1 MAERRNIIIGN
12 QSNDGTGDSIRDA
25 FDKVNKNFTDIYNL
39 LGAGNGFSFL
49 KLKESPS
56 RLIPSNTA
64 SGKMTILGVDR
75 FSSFTNV
82 IVSAGTGISL
92 TLYDDQIII
101 NNTAS
106 SLSSQTKPQLGGNL
120 DAQSTY
126 NLINI
131 RPEAPVADWDAV
143 PRKWVYENFVSRNGG
158 TELDVGGQSI
168 FYTGTSVIYD
178 NVNISASLTA
188 TSSTHLV
195 SKGYVDGKVSLAG
208 ISTFDAETG
217 GINPLH
223 GQMTGALQLFRDPV
237 ETDHP
242 FTAATKNYVDST
254 GFVSRTNFFV
264 ALSGNDNRIDIPSYK
279 KGRGWNYAFKT
290 INRAAQAAEQYL
302 EASQITVGVYQKTI
316 SIDDNKKFATVSQ
329 VQDSTV
335 IDSKLHGVQVA
346 IEVST
351 QDGSD
356 PYINGSIFP
365 GIYILGAR
373 SGAIGRLEK
382 ISHDTGGT
390 TGHRELYDI
399 SPVDYGLTFDTPL
412 RPLLG
417 SVNTGTVIFQ
427 ATTPN
432 LISFPEFWVGYKFT
446 QTNDNGVVI
455 AQGVITDVGDYY
467 DPSGAVYDRVSVDF
481 SDGIPVNESL
491 AEIGDGVNTTAT
503 WHVYAPEFIVTET
516 LIFGQR
522 QVKEQIS
529 IMLESGEHEEQ
540 YPVKIGDNV
549 SIRGDEFRR
558 SVVKPAKL
566 FGSQLAA
573 ISHSQWSNLKFYR
586 DTQIDGIIPVQL
598 DKTVDYAAPANNGAS
613 VYLTATPSSSTP
625 EGGIITFAVNGFNP
639 PSTWVG
645 KVFYLIDDPDKAA
658 ADRIYNQGIITAVI
672 GNTFS
677 VNIAENSN
685 HERLI
690 SNSANVPIVNS
701 STKLRWSVYEP
712 INNGWHYLRDSS
724 RPINVMNTLTNLGGF
739 VNAASLLSENK
750 EFIQDEIVDWFDV
763 NFLQFKLGWNSTRQA
778 KCSRDTKLI
787 LDSVLQDMLF
797 NTTSQT
803 TFAGIQYWAQSGYTG
818 EIASE
823 ITTTTNTINYVRDLA
838 HDVVLGLRASDVGL
852 GAIATIRYATNTPQ
866 VRTNPADTAQANF
879 VVNEFSTILSI
890 LTNSGPTTI
899 SNVTDNII
907 SNGIVARNANWLLG
921 YNILLAN
928 KTYIQE
934 QAIAYVE
941 ANKTAGF
948 AYNTSTCYRDV
959 GYMIDSVAFDL
970 LYDGNRQAIQSGVY
984 YYSYTNTTN
993 IPNESYVTNAAY
1005 QYLKTAIASYV
1016 TNPTALT
1023 TAQSLLDNTINII
1036 NNGPAGV
1043 TKTPISLTKTTNS
1056 GLITGATAL
1065 YNAKDTLAIN
1075 VLNYVNSQFN
1085 FSLSNYDAGKSR
1097 RDAGSIVSG
1106 LIEDLTLGGWWRTVN
1121 NGDSIVDY
1129 VKTLTTSCVATI
1141 RQIGVIGSKVLSNE
1155 VYDSR
1160 RVKYNVLG
1168 TYTNYSNK
1176 LWVSHDIAMSS
1187 YPGLYV
1193 VDSLLP
1199 NGYLKI
1205 VGVNTVTNLLTL
1217 DFKYIDLGEFGTT
1230 TTNEI
1235 TITPQVINKT
1245 KVIETLADSRMRDL
1259 VQACAEIVADNPD
1272 FNPPKYT
1279 DEMDCFLMNDSTMIR
1294 YVSCQGHGGFMKV
1307 LDPTGQILA
1316 KSPYTQTAS
1325 SFSKSYNRHVLS
1337 GGMFVDGFSGN
1348 ISPTVEE
1355 ILEDSDGMPT
1365 KIRVSNL
1372 GRPDPRNF
1380 GSYQAYLR
1388 PQTPSFFVNNGLTYE
1403 VDFIS
1408 DWNPVSNTGILY
1420 LNPARSGG
1428 VYQVTGYSITGLANN
1443 SATIAVTFS
1452 APDGAGGLSAYGT
1465 ATTGPSGQVTSINVT
1480 YSGSGYK
1487 TTPTFTFGGALLSF
1501 TLGTNGEITNTSIIK
1516 PGGGYKVGTSINFNK
1531 PGTLGTAA
1539 VATVGA
1545 VNANGGITTATFTN
1559 YGLGYSV
1566 NDPPRYTFGTYT
1578 TTGTVELKTGLVVQ
1592 NVPEKITMIT
1602 AGNRSMLANDFTQL
1616 NDLGYGI
1623 FATNGGFIENVSMFT
1638 YYCRTSYY
1646 ALNGAQMRTITGSSA
1661 YGDYG
1666 LVAEGSD
1673 PNEVPIPVT
1682 SKYPSS
1688 QIVTTYAADT
1698 FLNVKGGTS
1707 LYVTLGSLG
1716 AYTPLSQ
1723 SKVDI
1728 NHSGI
1733 QQSYNIRSA
1742 TLVANNVYSLAIDD
1756 GKDGGLIEA
1765 VPAGMTA
1772 TVRLY
1777 YNLELIGL
1785 KASAISRPSTVLTFD
1800 EDPNQVYR
1808 ILSYTD
1814 KGNDTVLG
1822 ESDTP
1827 YNYININ
1834 LFSQSSSFKQGIGNV
1849 SWYNR
1854 GTVGATS
1861 VGIINSGTGYTS
1873 TTTAYPVTFTA
1884 PAAASRTAYID
1895 GNQGTAAAPVTLI
1908 NITGLVGTIHP
1919 GMTVTVADGLGFATP
1934 PTVNWVG
1941 VDQIRVSSPVYN
1953 LISGRAVTFSGQTA
1967 TGQAWSN
1974 GNNITHVEIL
1984 NHGSGYE
1991 SLTTG
1996 LITIS
2001 GGNGNATVRASIQGL
2016 SGANSIKVIPLSS
2029 LEAAR
2034 ITTGLASTVPY
2045 YYYFGFEGKIYR
2057 ITGYKNTTQTGSPS
2071 RPADYA
2077 EVTFVL
2083 DSDGSS
2089 GLSQEMFP
2097 GTLFGGIGT
2106 GQSGGI
2112 TVKIST
2118 LRATSHDMVAVGTG
2132 GYADSKIP
2140 NDLYGP
2146 PNKGPFPSQEVL
2158 QLGKGRVY
2166 FVTTDQDG
2174 NFRVG
2179 KFFGVDQGRGTV
2191 SISAPI
2197 SLTNVDGI
2205 SFRRGDTLVNR
2216 FSTDGTMAE
2225 ESTNKVP
2232 VEQAIVTYV
2241 NKRLG
2246 IDKNSRTVG
2255 RIGPGFMPLDG
2266 SLPMTDSLNMAGNT
2280 IINVGMGGATVGT
2293 IASNKGWTDG
2303 KVSLSG
2309 TSAIDND
2316 SSTFRPE
2323 WGRMDGPLWASAD
2336 PVVAYV
2342 PGRAVINGVPAGPSA
2357 SSTNL
2362 EFIGDTSLVVTGQII
2377 SSTSTGVTIPPGTTV
2392 RGVTGESQWTLSNPC
2407 IIPIGSQLILT
2418 DPPLQVPTKRY
2429 VDQRTQL
2436 ATLNDVDLISP
2447 VDQDILMFTS
2457 TPRPISTTTLRPI
2470 WSATNQVTNVTLNTA
2485 TITNNSTGRS
2495 GGSDITFARSGNSLT
2510 VKLVGGTPFGNNNP
2524 ITDYH
2529 VNSAAQI
2536 QQSKLLM
2543 TVASTAAAA
2552 PTGTQQNIQ
2561 ESLGLAQFDNT
2572 YFSAN
2577 NGWISFQIANNVFPT
2592 TSDTRLLGKSDKRW
2606 STIYGVALDISNTST
2621 LGGTLSVAGLTTLD
2635 SLIVTNNARVGGIF
2649 TSTGNLIVGA
2659 NKFVVTAATGDFNA
2673 VGDGIIGGDLTIGG
2687 STSLKKVDLSG
2698 DLELYGKLLIKDGS
2712 TTYFSVENTTGN
2724 TVIQGT
2730 LDVTGATNL
2739 KNTLNVAKN
2748 FTVATDKFSV
2758 NSSSGAISVAGSIT
2772 GGGDLLIKNGLG
2784 SPTTNFQV
2792 LAASGNTNIEGTLS
2806 VSGVTTLKGVTTFLA
2821 NAIVKGA
2828 DLKVQDSSAT
2838 DKFTVANATGNTN
2851 IEGTLTV
2858 KGDTVFSTNIKATI
2872 ITATTFVG
2880 ELTGNATS
2888 ADKVNNALSL
2898 STYLSYNSGSTFDG
2912 SAAKILRTNGTSSN
2926 IVSTLVA
2933 RDGSGNFTAG
2943 TITATKFV
2951 GAIQGTVTGN
2961 ADSAT
2966 KVNNSLTLATYLSYD
2981 TGSTFDG
2988 SAPRTLRTNGTST
3001 WSSGDAPNLV
3011 ARDASGDF
3019 TAHIITAA
3027 LNGVASSTNKINN
3040 KLRFG
3045 TASPYVEWEGTDS
3058 PIISYATVGAP
3069 SKTGTGASGSWAI
3082 DITGTAGSASSV
3094 AWGNVTNKPSSP
3106 SSTDW
3111 YSSGWPVV
3119 GSDGVMEIGKYID
3132 FHSERYR
3139 QDDYDVRITCT
3150 GPDALTIAGTGTTTL
3165 TCAIFSGVA
3174 TKARYAD
3181 LAERYTSDT
3190 NYEPGTVLIFGGDA
3204 EVTQSIE
3211 ANDRRIA
3218 GIVSSNPAYL
3228 MNSGLEDGVSVA
3240 LTGRAPCR
3248 VVGTIKKGDLMVSS
3262 HIPGVA
3268 MSNDDPK
3275 LGTVIGKALEDY
3287 DSETVGL
3294 IEVVVGRL

>member
-49 KLKESPS
+49 KLKESPN

-106 SLSSQTKPQLGGNL
+106 SLSSQARPQLGGNL
-120 DAQSTY
+120 DAQNTY

-131 RPEAPVADWDAV
+131 RNEPPAGDWDAT
-143 PRKWVYENFVSRNGG
+143 PRKWVYDNFVSRNGG
-158 TELDVGGQSI
+158 TVLDVGGQSI

-178 NVNISASLTA
+178 NVNISPYLTA

-264 ALSGNDNRIDIPSYK
+264 ALTGNDNRIDIPSYK

-351 QDGSD
+351 ENGSD

-412 RPLLG
+412 IPLLG

-739 VNAASLLSENK
+739 VNAASLLTENK

-838 HDVVLGLRASDVGL
+838 HDVILGLRASDVGL

-907 SNGIVARNANWLLG
+907 SNGIVERNANWLLG

-1023 TAQSLLDNTINII
+1023 TAQSLLDNTISII

-1043 TKTPISLTKTTNS
+1043 TKIPISLTKTTNS

-1075 VLNYVNSQFN
+1075 VLDYVNSQFN

-1168 TYTNYSNK
+1168 TYTNYTNK

-1193 VDSLLP
+1193 LNSRLP
-1199 NGYLKI
+1199 DGYLKI
-1205 VGVNTVTNLLTL
+1205 VDVNTVTNLLTL
-1217 DFKYIDLGEFGTT
+1217 DFKYIDLGPFGST

-1235 TITPQVINKT
+1235 TITPQIINKT

-1516 PGGGYKVGTSINFNK
+1516 PGGGYKGGVGVGTIINFNK

-1539 VATVGA
+1539 AARITSVD
-1545 VNANGGITTATFTN
+1545 ANGGITAITYTN
-1559 YGLGYSV
+1559 TGLGYSV

-1884 PAAASRTAYID
+1884 PAAASRTALID
-1895 GNQGTAAAPVTLI
+1895 GAQGTAAAPVTLI
-1908 NITGLVGTIHP
+1908 NIKSLSGTIHP
-1919 GMTVTVADGLGFATP
+1919 GMTVTVAGASGFATP

-1941 VDQIRVSSPVYN
+1941 VNQIRVSSAVY
-1953 LISGRAVTFSGQTA
+1953 LLADGAAVTFTGQTA

-1974 GNNITHVEIL
+1974 GSNITHVEIL

-2342 PGRAVINGVPAGPSA
+2342 PGRNLIGGVPPNPPAP
-2357 SSTNL
+2357 STNL
-2362 EFIGDTSLVVTGQII
+2362 QFIGDTSLVVTGQLI
-2377 SSTSTGVTIPPGTTV
+2377 SSTSTGVIIPAGTTV

-2407 IIPIGSQLILT
+2407 TIPVGSQLILT

-2429 VDQRTQL
+2429 VDQRTQI
-2436 ATLNDVDLISP
+2436 ATLNYVDLISP

-2457 TPRPISTTTLRPI
+2457 SPRPISTTTLRPI

-2510 VKLVGGTPFGNNNP
+2510 VKLVGGTPLGNNNP

-2529 VNSAAQI
+2529 VNAAAQI

-2543 TVASTAAAA
+2543 TVASTAGTA
-2552 PTGTQQNIQ
+2552 PSGSQQNIQ

-2592 TSDTRLLGKSDKRW
+2592 TTDSRLLGKSDKRW

-2621 LGGTLSVAGLTTLD
+2621 IGGTLSVAGLTTLD

-2712 TTYFSVENTTGN
+2712 NTYFSVENTTGN
-2724 TVIQGT
+2724 TIIQGT

-2772 GGGDLLIKNGLG
+2772 GGGDLLIKNSLG
-2784 SPTTNFQV
+2784 GTTNFQV

-2858 KGDTVFSTNIKATI
+2858 KGDTVFSTNIKAAI

-2880 ELTGNATS
+2880 ALTGNATS

-2898 STYLSYNSGSTFDG
+2898 STYLSYDSGTTFDG
-2912 SAAKILRTNGTSSN
+2912 SAAKTLRTNGTSSN
-2926 IVSTLVA
+2926 TVSTLVA

-2943 TITATKFV
+2943 IITATKFI
-2951 GAIQGTVTGN
+2951 GAIQGTVSGNASTADQVNHTLTRGSYLTGN
-2961 ADSAT
+2961 
-2966 KVNNSLTLATYLSYD
+2966 NFN
-2981 TGSTFDG
+2981 G
-2988 SAPRTLRTNGTST
+2988 SADTT
-3001 WSSGDAPNLV
+3001 WAVDASSDNTGGKVV
-3011 ARDASGDF
+3011 ARDASGNF
-3019 TAHIITAA
+3019 IANIITATIFSGTA
-3027 LNGVASSTNKINN
+3027 KDANKVNN
-3040 KLRFG
+3040 PVKFG
-3045 TASPYVEWEGTDS
+3045 TGSPYTEYDGSVSVTV
-3058 PIISYATVGAP
+3058 SYDTVGAP
-3069 SKTGTGASGSWAI
+3069 SKTGSGASGTWGI
-3082 DITGTAGSASSV
+3082 DITGKAATAGTADQV
-3094 AWGNVTNKPSSP
+3094 A
-3106 SSTDW
+3106 
-3111 YSSGWPVV
+3111 
-3119 GSDGVMEIGKYID
+3119 
-3132 FHSERYR
+3132 H
-3139 QDDYDVRITCT
+3139 
-3150 GPDALTIAGTGTTTL
+3150 TL
-3165 TCAIFSGVA
+3165 TRGSWLTGSNFNGNADTTWAVDGSTAAAKDKVA
-3174 TKARYAD
+3174 VRDSAGDLYAVVFRGTATSAYYAD
-3181 LAERYTSDT
+3181 LAEQYISDEIY
-3190 NYEPGTVLIFGGDA
+3190 NPGTVLIFGGDA
-3204 EVTQSIE
+3204 EVTQSTQS
-3211 ANDRRIA
+3211 NDRRIA
-3218 GIVSSNPAYL
+3218 GVVSTNPAYL
-3228 MNSGLEDGVSVA
+3228 MNSGLEGGVSVA
-3240 LTGRAPCR
+3240 LTGRVPCR

-3287 DSETVGL
+3287 NSETVGL